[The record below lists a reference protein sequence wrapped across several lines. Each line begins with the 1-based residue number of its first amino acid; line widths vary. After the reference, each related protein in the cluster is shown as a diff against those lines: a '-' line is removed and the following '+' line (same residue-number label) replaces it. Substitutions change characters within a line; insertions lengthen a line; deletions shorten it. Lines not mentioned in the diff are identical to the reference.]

1 MMHNN
6 YGNNLWGMN
15 TGWLFLGIIILV
27 LIVGFTAK
35 SWRKNK

>member
-6 YGNNLWGMN
+6 YDNNLWDMN

-27 LIVGFTAK
+27 IIVSFTAK